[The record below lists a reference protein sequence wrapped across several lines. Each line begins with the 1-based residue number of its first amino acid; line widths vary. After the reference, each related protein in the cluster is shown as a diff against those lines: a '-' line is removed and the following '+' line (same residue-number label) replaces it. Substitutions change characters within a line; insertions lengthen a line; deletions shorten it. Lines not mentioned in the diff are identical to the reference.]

1 MNLRVS
7 EEQAIL
13 GGYVQQKKAVTRPYG
28 VRAGE
33 KQSVEK
39 HFLAR
44 GVDIRL
50 DF

>member
-1 MNLRVS
+1 MRRDDVCVKERKQERRNT
-7 EEQAIL
+7 
-13 GGYVQQKKAVTRPYG
+13 K
-28 VRAGE
+28 
-33 KQSVEK
+33 KQSAKK